1 MGLEDKH
8 PDVLQNI
15 EFMIVR
21 LYKENGAL
29 RDKNVIKALEAA
41 ASHFRALAG
50 KRSIPEPKLEGLEL
64 EAFEQIKLILENKR
78 KGGQAIVP
86 KRFSR
91 AFKEPTQDEIF
102 LACIRKIEKSAKRWT
117 KERGE
122 RGYLNFVKDYIV

>member
-1 MGLEDKH
+1 MGLENKH

-15 EFMIVR
+15 ESTIVR
-21 LYKENGAL
+21 LYKENGEL

-41 ASHFRALAG
+41 ASHFRALAS
-50 KRSIPEPKLEGLEL
+50 KRPAPKPNLEGLEL
-64 EAFEQIKLILENKR
+64 EAFEHIKLILENR
-78 KGGQAIVP
+78 RGGDQAIAP

>member
-1 MGLEDKH
+1 MGLEDKY

-21 LYKENGAL
+21 LYKENGEL
-29 RDKNVIKALEAA
+29 RDKTVIKALEAA
-41 ASHFRALAG
+41 ASYYRALAT
-50 KRSIPEPKLEGLEL
+50 KRPAPEPTLEDLEL
-64 EAFEQIKLILENKR
+64 EVFEQIKLMLENR
-78 KGGQAIVP
+78 REENQAIAP

-117 KERGE
+117 KRRGE
-122 RGYLNFVKDYIV
+122 RGYLNFIKDYII

>member
-1 MGLEDKH
+1 MGLEDKY
-8 PDVLQNI
+8 PDILQNI

-21 LYKENGAL
+21 LYKENRDL

-41 ASHFRALAG
+41 TSRYRALAT
-50 KRSIPEPKLEGLEL
+50 KRPAPALKLEGLEL
-64 EAFEQIKLILENKR
+64 ETFEQIELILENR
-78 KGGQAIVP
+78 REENQSIAP

-102 LACIRKIEKSAKRWT
+102 LACLRKIEKSAKRWT